1 MCSLALFPPPLPSGQ
16 TTLCES
22 NNELLP
28 GTSTDD
34 RLKQDSSPLSLYFP
48 REFLKLH
55 SRSES
60 NSGSKAAFLDHSET
74 LWMRSAAAWRDR
86 GFTGL
91 LNEIINSDKEVPK
104 WLSVS
109 SGCIL
114 ALLQRVSSFHSSLFP
129 HLTLSCEDMITEF
142 SQVLNW
148 SDCVVRAF
156 AWHPHTD
163 KFAVALLDDSIKI
176 YNPKS
181 VTTPTLKHRL
191 QRSVAAV
198 QWKPLCASALAV
210 ACQNCLLVWHVD
222 PCSLSTRPSS
232 GCAQVLSHAGH
243 SPVTFIAWSPSG
255 SFLVSAS
262 PVDTSMMVWDVAA
275 ESCVPLQ
282 RVGGGGVTFLS
293 WSPDGSRVLASTPS
307 ALFRVWETKMWT
319 CERWPS
325 VKGRCQS
332 GCWSPDGSRLLFT
345 VQGESVIYVLTFTDT
360 QGIPASTSTGPQMAT
375 VVADLS
381 ETTFNTPDGD
391 IIVGGEIQSL
401 AWDPRGERLA
411 VLLKGDLQEAGR
423 PAVIAVF
430 KTKNS
435 PIFELLPCG
444 FVQGE
449 PSAEPRLMQFHPNFQ
464 HGALLTVC
472 WSTGRI
478 THVPFYF
485 LSAGIPRFGL
495 GGSLSLPPALE
506 KPDDFANQSLF
517 TELIS

>member
-1 MCSLALFPPPLPSGQ
+1 MCSLSLFPPPLSIGE

-22 NNELLP
+22 NNELLS
-28 GTSTDD
+28 GTSIGD
-34 RLKQDSSPLSLYFP
+34 RPKQDSSSLSLFFP
-48 REFLKLH
+48 RESLKPH
-55 SRSES
+55 SRTES
-60 NSGSKAAFLDHSET
+60 SSKAAFLDHSET
-74 LWMRSAAAWRDR
+74 LWMRSASAWRDG
-86 GFTGL
+86 GFSGL
-91 LNEIINSDKEVPK
+91 LNEIASSHSEVPK

-109 SGCIL
+109 SGCVL
-114 ALLQRVSSFHSSLFP
+114 ALLQWVSSFHGSLFP
-129 HLTLSCEDMITEF
+129 HLTLSSENMIAEF

-181 VTTPTLKHRL
+181 ATTPTLKHRL
-191 QRSVAAV
+191 QRNVAAV

-232 GCAQVLSHAGH
+232 GCAQVLSHPGH
-243 SPVTFIAWSPSG
+243 SPVTSIAWSPSG
-255 SFLVSAS
+255 SLLVSAS
-262 PVDTSMMVWDVAA
+262 PVETAIMVWDVAS

-293 WSPDGSRVLASTPS
+293 WSPDGSHVLACTPS
-307 ALFRVWETKMWT
+307 ALFRVWETRMWT
-319 CERWPS
+319 CERWPC

-332 GCWSPDGSRLLFT
+332 GCWSPDGHQLLFT
-345 VQGESVIYVLTFTDT
+345 VQGETVIYSLTFTDT
-360 QGIPASTSTGPQMAT
+360 PGAHTSIPKGPKAAV

-391 IIVGGEIQSL
+391 IIVGGEIQSI

-411 VLLKGDLQEAGR
+411 VLLRGDQQASDR
-423 PAVIAVF
+423 PAMIAVF
-430 KTKNS
+430 KTRTN

-449 PSAEPRLMQFHPNFQ
+449 PGAEPRLMQFHPNFQ

-472 WSTGRI
+472 WSSGRI

-485 LSAGIPRFGL
+485 LSAGVPHLGL
-495 GGSLSLPPALE
+495 NGSPSLPHPQERPA
-506 KPDDFANQSLF
+506 DYANQTLY

>member
-1 MCSLALFPPPLPSGQ
+1 MCSLALFPPPPPHGQ

-22 NNELLP
+22 NNELLS
-28 GTSTDD
+28 GTITED
-34 RLKQDSSPLSLYFP
+34 RLKQESSPLSLYFP
-48 REFLKLH
+48 RESLKLH
-55 SRSES
+55 SRTES
-60 NSGSKAAFLDHSET
+60 SSKAAFLNHSET
-74 LWMRSAAAWRDR
+74 LWMRSATAWREG

-91 LNEIINSDKEVPK
+91 LTEITNSHAEVPK
-104 WLSVS
+104 WLCVT

-114 ALLQRVSSFHSSLFP
+114 ALLRRVSSFQCSLFP
-129 HLTLSCEDMITEF
+129 HLTLTSEAMIAEF

-181 VTTPTLKHRL
+181 ATTPTLKHRL
-191 QRSVAAV
+191 QRNVAAV

-232 GCAQVLSHAGH
+232 GCAQVLSHPDH
-243 SPVTFIAWSPSG
+243 SPVNSIAWSPSG
-255 SFLVSAS
+255 SLLVSAS
-262 PVDTSMMVWDVAA
+262 PMDTAMIVWDVAS

-293 WSPDGSRVLASTPS
+293 WSPDGSHVLASTPS
-307 ALFRVWETKMWT
+307 ALFRVWETRMWT
-319 CERWPS
+319 CERWPCA
-325 VKGRCQS
+325 KGRCQS
-332 GCWSPDGSRLLFT
+332 ACWSPDGSRLLFT
-345 VQGESVIYVLTFTDT
+345 VLGESVIYALTLTDSPGVPT
-360 QGIPASTSTGPQMAT
+360 STSTGPQAAAL
-375 VVADLS
+375 VADLS

-401 AWDPRGERLA
+401 TWDPRGERLA
-411 VLLKGDLQEAGR
+411 VLLKGHPKAADR
-423 PAVIAVF
+423 PTVIAVF
-430 KTKNS
+430 KTRTH
-435 PIFELLPCG
+435 PFFELLPCG

-449 PSAEPRLMQFHPNFQ
+449 PGAEPRLMQFHPNFKA
-464 HGALLTVC
+464 GALLTVC
-472 WSTGRI
+472 WSTGKI

-485 LSAGIPRFGL
+485 LSAGIPHFGL
-495 GGSLSLPPALE
+495 NGSPSVPRPLE
-506 KPDDFANQSLF
+506 HSADLANQSLF

>member
-1 MCSLALFPPPLPSGQ
+1 MCSLSLFPPPLPSGQ

-22 NNELLP
+22 NNELLS
-28 GTSTDD
+28 GTNTGAGVPSP
-34 RLKQDSSPLSLYFP
+34 RLFMHPLSVY
-48 REFLKLH
+48 
-55 SRSES
+55 SR
-60 NSGSKAAFLDHSET
+60 
-74 LWMRSAAAWRDR
+74 RDG

-91 LNEIINSDKEVPK
+91 LNEITNSHTEGTPKSFIPLTHNDLNPCIHCWVIPLCLCALAVPK

-114 ALLQRVSSFHSSLFP
+114 ALLRWVSSFHGSLFP
-129 HLTLSCEDMITEF
+129 HLTLSSEDMIAEF

-181 VTTPTLKHRL
+181 ATTPTLKHRL

-232 GCAQVLSHAGH
+232 GCAQVLSHPGH
-243 SPVTFIAWSPSG
+243 SPVTSIAWSPSG
-255 SFLVSAS
+255 SLLVSAS
-262 PVDTSMMVWDVAA
+262 PVDTAMMVWDVAA

-293 WSPDGSRVLASTPS
+293 WSPDGSHVLASTPS
-307 ALFRVWETKMWT
+307 ALFRVWETRMWT
-319 CERWPS
+319 CERWPC

-345 VQGESVIYVLTFTDT
+345 VQEETVIYALTFTDT
-360 QGIPASTSTGPQMAT
+360 TGLSLYRVTSLSCFSSTRT
-375 VVADLS
+375 
-381 ETTFNTPDGD
+381 N
-391 IIVGGEIQSL
+391 
-401 AWDPRGERLA
+401 
-411 VLLKGDLQEAGR
+411 
-423 PAVIAVF
+423 
-430 KTKNS
+430 

-449 PSAEPRLMQFHPNFQ
+449 PGAEPRLMQFHPNFQ

-485 LSAGIPRFGL
+485 VSTGVPRFGL
-495 GGSLSLPPALE
+495 SDTQSLPCSQERSA
-506 KPDDFANQSLF
+506 DFANQSLF
-517 TELIS
+517 TEFMS

>member
-22 NNELLP
+22 NNELLS
-28 GTSTDD
+28 GTNSEE
-34 RLKQDSSPLSLYFP
+34 RLKQDSSALSLHFP
-48 REFLKLH
+48 RESLKLH
-55 SRSES
+55 SRTES
-60 NSGSKAAFLDHSET
+60 SSKAAFLDHSET
-74 LWMRSAAAWRDR
+74 LWMRSAAAWRDG

-91 LNEIINSDKEVPK
+91 LDEITTSHKEVPK

-114 ALLQRVSSFHSSLFP
+114 ALLRWVSSFHGSLFP
-129 HLTLSCEDMITEF
+129 HLTLSSEDMIAEF

-163 KFAVALLDDSIKI
+163 KFVVALLDDSIKI

-181 VTTPTLKHRL
+181 ATTPTLKHRL
-191 QRSVAAV
+191 QKSVAAV

-232 GCAQVLSHAGH
+232 SCAQVLSHPGH
-243 SPVTFIAWSPSG
+243 SPVTSISWSPSG
-255 SFLVSAS
+255 SLLVSAS
-262 PVDTSMMVWDVAA
+262 PVDTAMMVWDVAA

-282 RVGGGGVTFLS
+282 RVGGGGVTYLS
-293 WSPDGSRVLASTPS
+293 WSPDGSHVLASTPS

-319 CERWPS
+319 CERWPCL
-325 VKGRCQS
+325 KGRCQS
-332 GCWSPDGSRLLFT
+332 GWWSPDGSRLLFT
-345 VQGESVIYVLTFTDT
+345 VQGETVIYALTFTGT
-360 QGIPASTSTGPQMAT
+360 PGVTTSTSKGPQAAA

-411 VLLKGDLQEAGR
+411 VLLKGDPQAANR
-423 PAVIAVF
+423 PPIIAVF
-430 KTKNS
+430 KTRAN

-449 PSAEPRLMQFHPNFQ
+449 PGVEPRLMQFHPNFR

-472 WSTGRI
+472 WSSGRI

-485 LSAGIPRFGL
+485 LSAANPHVGL
-495 GGSLSLPPALE
+495 SGSPAMPHPQE
-506 KPDDFANQSLF
+506 RPADFANQSLF
-517 TELIS
+517 TEFIS